1 MRRECLV
8 LWVSANDLL
17 AGAYTELSDT
27 APWRFARNL
36 YRHIR
41 TYKPPEQG

>member
-17 AGAYTELSDT
+17 AGAEVGRAVEIKIS
-27 APWRFARNL
+27 
-36 YRHIR
+36 
-41 TYKPPEQG
+41 PPGAGIGKNSPILGRK

>member
-17 AGAYTELSDT
+17 AGAYRITRQDGAHAIYT
-27 APWRFARNL
+27 NI
-36 YRHIR
+36 Y
-41 TYKPPEQG
+41 